1 MLSRLFV
8 TNSSNNTVDILDIS
22 TPSTPTQVSRLS
34 LDPFGAGVNSVAF
47 KNGVLAIALE
57 ADPVTD
63 FGSVAFFDNGGS
75 FLNQVEVGS
84 LPDMVTFT
92 PDGSKVLVANEGEPD
107 DGVDPD
113 GSVSI
118 IDISGGVGSAS
129 VTTALFTGFNGQ
141 EDALRAQGV
150 RIFPDATAS
159 QDLEPEYIAVSGDGS
174 TAYVALQEAN
184 ALGVL
189 DIIAGEFTDLVGLG
203 LKEYTALDAS
213 DRDDGINI
221 QDLPVFGLYMP
232 DAIATY
238 EVNGETFIVTANEGD
253 DRGDADEDE
262 RGDAIRLKDLE
273 DVTSFGRDGVE
284 LDPSIDEALLEDEVL
299 GRLTVSSLDGD
310 IDGDGDI
317 DQIVAYGGRSFSIW
331 KEDGTRVYD
340 SGDDFEQ
347 ITAQLVPEIF
357 NSNGD
362 PDSFDSRS
370 DNKGP
375 EPEGV
380 TVGQFGGRTLAFIGL
395 ERVGGVMVYDPL
407 GSKGD
412 PRQ

>member
-1 MLSRLFV
+1 MTLRHTLGALVPACLLASAIATPVAAVSLDFAGRFDSGLGEDSSEISAYDPVLNRLFI
-8 TNSSNNTVDILDIS
+8 TNSSNNTVDIVDIS
-22 TPSTPTQVSRLS
+22 TPTAPTQVSRLS

-47 KNGVLAIALE
+47 NNGVLAIALE

-75 FLNQVEVGS
+75 FLNQVEVGP
-84 LPDMVTFT
+84 LPDMLTFT

-159 QDLEPEYIAVSGDGS
+159 QDLEPEFIAVSEDSS

-189 DIIAGEFTDLVGLG
+189 DVIAGEFTDLVGLG

-213 DRDDGINI
+213 DRD
-221 QDLPVFGLYMP
+221 
-232 DAIATY
+232 
-238 EVNGETFIVTANEGD
+238 
-253 DRGDADEDE
+253 
-262 RGDAIRLKDLE
+262 
-273 DVTSFGRDGVE
+273 
-284 LDPSIDEALLEDEVL
+284 
-299 GRLTVSSLDGD
+299 
-310 IDGDGDI
+310 
-317 DQIVAYGGRSFSIW
+317 
-331 KEDGTRVYD
+331 
-340 SGDDFEQ
+340 
-347 ITAQLVPEIF
+347 
-357 NSNGD
+357 
-362 PDSFDSRS
+362 
-370 DNKGP
+370 
-375 EPEGV
+375 
-380 TVGQFGGRTLAFIGL
+380 
-395 ERVGGVMVYDPL
+395 
-407 GSKGD
+407 
-412 PRQ
+412 